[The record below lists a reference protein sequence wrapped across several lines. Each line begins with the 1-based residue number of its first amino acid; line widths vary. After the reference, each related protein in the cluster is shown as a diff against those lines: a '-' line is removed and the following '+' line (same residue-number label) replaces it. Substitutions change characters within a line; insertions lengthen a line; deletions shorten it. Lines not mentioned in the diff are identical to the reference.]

1 METKVLVETLANRLE
16 EFKAGKIG
24 VTLTDLKATSPVL
37 TLALTLAEMKAQKA
51 EKETKPCCAPGN
63 GPHAS

>member
-1 METKVLVETLANRLE
+1 MQTKVLVETLANRLE

-24 VTLTDLKATSPVL
+24 ETLTDLKATSPVL
-37 TLALTLAEMKAQKA
+37 TLALTLAQMIPQTA
-51 EKETKPCCAPGN
+51 ERETKPCCAPGN

>member
-1 METKVLVETLANRLE
+1 MVETLANRLE

-24 VTLTDLKATSPVL
+24 ETLTDLKATSPVL

-51 EKETKPCCAPGN
+51 EKETKPCCAQGN

>member
-16 EFKAGKIG
+16 ELKAGKIG
-24 VTLTDLKATSPVL
+24 ETLTDLKATSPVL

-63 GPHAS
+63 APHGS